1 MATFTKF
8 DPNAFLESAGC
19 GGGSAKGPQ
28 NDRTLATV
36 PGTPAQIHAPRLA
49 LGVPSGRS
57 GGWSDNCDGRTAFE
71 GGAPQAWAEAL
82 ARLDPA
88 HPPRDVPR
96 QRWVQFIDDCGRFLD
111 SGWAQRAIWLGW
123 APIDLFGCD
132 RERPYAKV
140 DQAGLLWLIEGRS
153 LIALSH
159 DIAVIGSPSEGGQR
173 HYRRRAGKRRQN
185 VMAWELAD
193 EEGAMSTTG
202 GWSNRNGTPHDA
214 VASTQSSTV
223 PRPTTGKRL
232 HQGPK
237 AAKVPSS

>member
-19 GGGSAKGPQ
+19 GGGSAKAPQ
-28 NDRTLATV
+28 NHRTLATV
-36 PGTPAQIHAPRLA
+36 PRTPTQIQALRFARGVPNGRSVRWSDSCDEFEGRAPR
-49 LGVPSGRS
+49 
-57 GGWSDNCDGRTAFE
+57 
-71 GGAPQAWAEAL
+71 AWAEAL

-88 HPPRDVPR
+88 HPLRDVPR
-96 QRWVQFIDDCGRFLD
+96 QRWGQFIDDCGRFLD

-123 APIDLFGCD
+123 APINLFGCD
-132 RERPYAKV
+132 REHPYAKV

-173 HYRRRAGKRRQN
+173 HYRRRASKPRQN

-193 EEGAMSTTG
+193 EEGAMSTT
-202 GWSNRNGTPHDA
+202 
-214 VASTQSSTV
+214 V
-223 PRPTTGKRL
+223 
-232 HQGPK
+232 
-237 AAKVPSS
+237 

>member
-8 DPNAFLESAGC
+8 DPNAFLGRAGC

-36 PGTPAQIHAPRLA
+36 QGTPARIHAPRFA

-57 GGWSDNCDGRTAFE
+57 GGWSDDCDERAAFE
-71 GGAPQAWAEAL
+71 DGAPQAWAEAL

-96 QRWVQFIDDCGRFLD
+96 QRWRQFIDDCGRFLD

-123 APIDLFGCD
+123 APINLFGCD
-132 RERPYAKV
+132 WERPYAKV

-159 DIAVIGSPSEGGQR
+159 DIAVIVSPTEGGQR
-173 HYRRRAGKRRQN
+173 HYRRRAGTPRQD

-193 EEGAMSTTG
+193 EEGAMSTT
-202 GWSNRNGTPHDA
+202 
-214 VASTQSSTV
+214 V
-223 PRPTTGKRL
+223 
-232 HQGPK
+232 
-237 AAKVPSS
+237 

>member
-36 PGTPAQIHAPRLA
+36 PGTPAQIQAPRFA
-49 LGVPSGRS
+49 LGVPNGRS
-57 GGWSDNCDGRTAFE
+57 GRWSDNCDEFE
-71 GGAPQAWAEAL
+71 GRAPRAWAEAL

-123 APIDLFGCD
+123 APINLFGCD

-153 LIALSH
+153 LMALSH

-173 HYRRRAGKRRQN
+173 HYRRRASKPRQN

-193 EEGAMSTTG
+193 EEGRSQQPTG
-202 GWSNRNGTPHDA
+202 LVYQESHAP
-214 VASTQSSTV
+214 
-223 PRPTTGKRL
+223 
-232 HQGPK
+232 
-237 AAKVPSS
+237 

>member
-8 DPNAFLESAGC
+8 DPNAFLESASC

-36 PGTPAQIHAPRLA
+36 PGTPTRIQA
-49 LGVPSGRS
+49 LGFAPGVPNGRS
-57 GGWSDNCDGRTAFE
+57 VRWSDNCDEFE
-71 GGAPQAWAEAL
+71 GRAPRAWAEAL

-88 HPPRDVPR
+88 HPLRDVPR
-96 QRWVQFIDDCGRFLD
+96 PRWGQFIDDCGRFLD

-123 APIDLFGCD
+123 APINLFGCD

-153 LIALSH
+153 LMALSH

-173 HYRRRAGKRRQN
+173 HYRRRASKPRQN

-193 EEGAMSTTG
+193 EEGRSQQPTG
-202 GWSNRNGTPHDA
+202 LVYQESHAP
-214 VASTQSSTV
+214 
-223 PRPTTGKRL
+223 
-232 HQGPK
+232 
-237 AAKVPSS
+237 

>member
-36 PGTPAQIHAPRLA
+36 AGTPAQIQAPRFA
-49 LGVPSGRS
+49 LGVANGRPR
-57 GGWSDNCDGRTAFE
+57 GWSDNCDGRTPFE

-96 QRWVQFIDDCGRFLD
+96 QRWVQFINDCGRFLD

-123 APIDLFGCD
+123 APINLFGCD

-159 DIAVIGSPSEGGQR
+159 DIAVIASPSEGGQR
-173 HYRRRAGKRRQN
+173 HYRRRAGKPRQN

-193 EEGAMSTTG
+193 EEGAMSTT
-202 GWSNRNGTPHDA
+202 
-214 VASTQSSTV
+214 V
-223 PRPTTGKRL
+223 
-232 HQGPK
+232 
-237 AAKVPSS
+237 

>member
-19 GGGSAKGPQ
+19 GGGSAKAPQ
-28 NDRTLATV
+28 NHRTLATV
-36 PGTPAQIHAPRLA
+36 PGTPAPIQAPRFA
-49 LGVPSGRS
+49 LGVANGRPR
-57 GGWSDNCDGRTAFE
+57 GWSDNCDGRTPFE

-88 HPPRDVPR
+88 HPLRDVPR
-96 QRWVQFIDDCGRFLD
+96 QRWGQFIDDCGRFLD

-123 APIDLFGCD
+123 APINLFGCD

-153 LIALSH
+153 LMALSH

-173 HYRRRAGKRRQN
+173 HYRRRASKPRQN

-193 EEGAMSTTG
+193 EEGRSQQPTG
-202 GWSNRNGTPHDA
+202 LVYQESHAP
-214 VASTQSSTV
+214 
-223 PRPTTGKRL
+223 
-232 HQGPK
+232 
-237 AAKVPSS
+237 